1 MMNEA
6 NTVSDHLSPAEN
18 EALNAS
24 FNQVVEQLFEELE
37 RQLNTLESE
46 IERTRERVRTLSP
59 NSPEEEWLKLNL
71 ERKRRRLEEQSSE
84 LEKVETE
91 LNDRRSSYRP
101 VLRYA
106 EGRA

>member
-1 MMNEA
+1 M
-6 NTVSDHLSPAEN
+6 
-18 EALNAS
+18 NAS
-24 FNQVVEQLFEELE
+24 FHQVVEQLLEELD

-46 IERTRERVRTLSP
+46 IERTQGRVRTLSP

-71 ERKRRRLEEQSSE
+71 ERKLRRLEEQSSE

-91 LNDRRSSYRP
+91 LKKRRSSYRP

-106 EGRA
+106 EGSA